1 MGTETLKPV
10 TKIIQHL
17 ASCNKSTRDKAIK
30 LLKSWFPSQPEIS
43 DEQMRKIWK
52 GLFYCVW
59 HSDKQQVQLELINNL
74 SSLLV
79 TFDDLNL
86 SVQYFEVFLVTM
98 RREWSGIDY
107 LRLDKFYLLIRK
119 FLYQFF
125 NLLKKNGWDIEVMER
140 LMGVLEVKTLFS
152 ADGYPAH
159 GVNYHICEIFFEELK
174 AFIPLSL
181 DVFKFD
187 VLVKPFLLVL
197 KKSTDKI
204 LLNKIRTGMFEF
216 LLRHGKKLLEFKKS
230 NGSSENVEAEV
241 EFFGTI
247 ALTFSLSAKLFALGS
262 SEDCLQGNRK
272 VLFGLHENFEKLEKE
287 LANSKVKIGAFVVK
301 KGVDDDEEIPDL
313 VPITG
318 LKVGYDEVMAEQAE
332 VDINGSAD
340 KSSKKKGKKAKKDSS
355 GKREQAEVMAEQAEV
370 DINGSA
376 DKSSKKKG
384 KKAKKDSSGEGKKD
398 SSGEGKKDSSGEGKK
413 DSSGGKN
420 SKKSKKGS
428 SGKDANENEGTRD
441 TSSSIIDFN
450 ETVISNLQM
459 QFEKVAAEVG
469 MDLIDTSSE
478 VLPTLP
484 INGTVSKKRKRARS
498 ADRMSSL
505 GKDVSG
511 GGLTEKSGE
520 KSAKKVRFSMKSNIV
535 WKPQTPLPPQSL
547 RLPPSAT
554 PRGSALK
561 KGLSPGPIRES
572 ALVPKMVNQRPST
585 VKKVRKSPKGA
596 APTVKRLRKM
606 RF

>member
-30 LLKSWFPSQPEIS
+30 LLKSWFPSQPEVS

-86 SVQYFEVFLVTM
+86 SVQYFEVFLITM
-98 RREWSGIDY
+98 RREWNGIDY

-119 FLYQFF
+119 FLHQFF

-152 ADGYPAH
+152 SDGHPAH
-159 GVNYHICEIFFEELK
+159 GVNYHISEIFFEELK

-204 LLNKIRTGMFEF
+204 LLSKIRTGMFEF
-216 LLRHGKKLLEFKKS
+216 LLKNGKKLLEYKKA

-287 LANSKVKIGAFVVK
+287 LANSKVKIGALLVK

-318 LKVGYDEVMAEQAE
+318 LKVGSDEVMAERAE

-340 KSSKKKGKKAKKDSS
+340 KSSKKKGKKGRKDSSGKGKKDSS
-355 GKREQAEVMAEQAEV
+355 GK
-370 DINGSA
+370 G
-376 DKSSKKKG
+376 
-384 KKAKKDSSGEGKKD
+384 KKDSSGEGKKD
-398 SSGEGKKDSSGEGKK
+398 SSGKGKKDSSGEGKK

-428 SGKDANENEGTRD
+428 SGKDANGNEGTGD

-572 ALVPKMVNQRPST
+572 ALVPKMVNQRPSA

-596 APTVKRLRKM
+596 TPTVKRLRKM

>member
-30 LLKSWFPSQPEIS
+30 LLKSWFPSQPEVS

-86 SVQYFEVFLVTM
+86 SVQYFEGFLITM

-119 FLYQFF
+119 FLHQFF

-159 GVNYHICEIFFEELK
+159 GVNYHISEIFFEELK
-174 AFIPLSL
+174 AFIPVSL

-216 LLRHGKKLLEFKKS
+216 LLKNGKKLLEFKKS
-230 NGSSENVEAEV
+230 NGSAENVDAEV

-287 LANSKVKIGAFVVK
+287 LANSKVKIGALLVK

-318 LKVGYDEVMAEQAE
+318 LKVGSDEVMAE

-340 KSSKKKGKKAKKDSS
+340 KSSKKKGKKGKKDSS
-355 GKREQAEVMAEQAEV
+355 GK
-370 DINGSA
+370 
-376 DKSSKKKG
+376 
-384 KKAKKDSSGEGKKD
+384 GKKD
-398 SSGEGKKDSSGEGKK
+398 SSGKGKKDSSGEGKK
-413 DSSGGKN
+413 DSSGGKI
-420 SKKSKKGS
+420 SKKSKKGL
-428 SGKDANENEGTRD
+428 SGKDADGNEGTAD

-498 ADRMSSL
+498 ADRMNSL
-505 GKDVSG
+505 GKGVSG

-572 ALVPKMVNQRPST
+572 ALVPKMVNQRPSA

>member
-30 LLKSWFPSQPEIS
+30 LLKSWFPSQPEVS

-86 SVQYFEVFLVTM
+86 SVQYFEVFLITM
-98 RREWSGIDY
+98 RREWCGIDY

-119 FLYQFF
+119 FLHQFF

-174 AFIPLSL
+174 AFIPVSL

-287 LANSKVKIGAFVVK
+287 LANSKVKIGACMVK
-301 KGVDDDEEIPDL
+301 KGVDDEEEIPDL

-318 LKVGYDEVMAEQAE
+318 IKVGSDEVMAEQAE

-355 GKREQAEVMAEQAEV
+355 GK
-370 DINGSA
+370 G
-376 DKSSKKKG
+376 
-384 KKAKKDSSGEGKKD
+384 KKDSSGKGKKD
-398 SSGEGKKDSSGEGKK
+398 SSGEAKK

-511 GGLTEKSGE
+511 GGLTEKS
-520 KSAKKVRFSMKSNIV
+520 AKKVRFSMKSNIV

>member
-1 MGTETLKPV
+1 MGTTETLKPI

-17 ASCNKSTRDKAIK
+17 ASSNKSTRDKAIK
-30 LLKSWFPSQPEIS
+30 LLKSWFPSQPEVS

-86 SVQYFEVFLVTM
+86 SVQYFEVFLITM

-119 FLYQFF
+119 FLHQFF
-125 NLLKKNGWDIEVMER
+125 NLLKKNGWDIELMER

-152 ADGYPAH
+152 VDGYPAH
-159 GVNYHICEIFFEELK
+159 GVNYHFSEIFFEELK
-174 AFIPLSL
+174 AFVPFSL

-187 VLVKPFLLVL
+187 VLIKPFLLVL

-204 LLNKIRTGMFEF
+204 LLSKIKTSMSEF
-216 LLRHGKKLLEFKKS
+216 LLRNGKKLLEFKKS
-230 NGSSENVEAEV
+230 SDSSENVEADV

-247 ALTFSLSAKLFALGS
+247 ALTFSLSAKLFVLGS

-287 LANSKVKIGAFVVK
+287 LANSKVAVGALVVK
-301 KGVDDDEEIPDL
+301 NVVDDDEEVPDL

-318 LKVGYDEVMAEQAE
+318 LKVGSDEVMAEQAE
-332 VDINGSAD
+332 VDLNGSAD
-340 KSSKKKGKKAKKDSS
+340 KSSKKKGKKVKKDSS
-355 GKREQAEVMAEQAEV
+355 GK
-370 DINGSA
+370 
-376 DKSSKKKG
+376 
-384 KKAKKDSSGEGKKD
+384 GKKD
-398 SSGEGKKDSSGEGKK
+398 SSGS
-413 DSSGGKN
+413 KN

-428 SGKDANENEGTRD
+428 SGKDTNKNEGTGD

-498 ADRMSSL
+498 ADWKGSL
-505 GKDVSG
+505 SKDVSG

-520 KSAKKVRFSMKSNIV
+520 KSVKKVRFSMKSNIV

-572 ALVPKMVNQRPST
+572 ALVPKMVNQRSSA

-596 APTVKRLRKM
+596 APAVKRLRKM

>member
-30 LLKSWFPSQPEIS
+30 LLKSWFPSQPEVS

-86 SVQYFEVFLVTM
+86 SVQYFEVFLITM

-119 FLYQFF
+119 FLHQFF

-159 GVNYHICEIFFEELK
+159 GVNYHISEIFFEEFK

-204 LLNKIRTGMFEF
+204 FLNKIRTGMFEF
-216 LLRHGKKLLEFKKS
+216 LLKNGKKLLEFKKS

-241 EFFGTI
+241 EFFGTM

-287 LANSKVKIGAFVVK
+287 LANSKVKIGARVVK

-318 LKVGYDEVMAEQAE
+318 LKVGSDEVMTEQAA

-355 GKREQAEVMAEQAEV
+355 GK
-370 DINGSA
+370 D
-376 DKSSKKKG
+376 
-384 KKAKKDSSGEGKKD
+384 KKDSSGK
-398 SSGEGKKDSSGEGKK
+398 GKKDSSGEGKK
-413 DSSGGKN
+413 DSSGGKK
-420 SKKSKKGS
+420 SKKSKKRS
-428 SGKDANENEGTRD
+428 SGKDANENEGTGD

-572 ALVPKMVNQRPST
+572 ALVPKMVNQRPSA
-585 VKKVRKSPKGA
+585 VKKVRRSPKGA

>member
-1 MGTETLKPV
+1 MVTETLKPV
-10 TKIIQHL
+10 KKIIQHL
-17 ASCNKSTRDKAIK
+17 ASCSKSTRDKAIK
-30 LLKSWFPSQPEIS
+30 LLKSWFPSQPEVS

-52 GLFYCVW
+52 GLFYCIW

-86 SVQYFEVFLVTM
+86 SVQYFEVFLITM

-119 FLYQFF
+119 FMHQFF
-125 NLLKKNGWDIEVMER
+125 NLLKKNRWDLELLER
-140 LMGVLEVKTLFS
+140 LMDVLEVKTLFS

-159 GVNYHICEIFFEELK
+159 GVNYHISEIFFEELK
-174 AFIPLSL
+174 VFMPVKL
-181 DVFKFD
+181 DTFEVMM
-187 VLVKPFLLVL
+187 KPFLLVL
-197 KKSTDKI
+197 KNSNDKI
-204 LLNKIRTGMFEF
+204 LLTKIRTSMFEV
-216 LLRHGKKLLEFKKS
+216 LLKNGKKLLELKKS
-230 NGSSENVEAEV
+230 GITPETVVAEV
-241 EFFGTI
+241 ELFGTI
-247 ALTFSLSAKLFALGS
+247 ALTFGLSGKLFALGS

-272 VLFGLHENFEKLEKE
+272 VLFGLHESFEKLEKE
-287 LANSKVKIGAFVVK
+287 LANSKVKIGEPVVK
-301 KGVDDDEEIPDL
+301 GGVDDDEEIPDL
-313 VPITG
+313 VPIPE
-318 LKVGYDEVMAEQAE
+318 LKFSSDEVMAAEQAG
-332 VDINGSAD
+332 VDMNGSAE

-355 GKREQAEVMAEQAEV
+355 GK
-370 DINGSA
+370 
-376 DKSSKKKG
+376 
-384 KKAKKDSSGEGKKD
+384 GKKD
-398 SSGEGKKDSSGEGKK
+398 SSGKGEKDSSG
-413 DSSGGKN
+413 SKN

-428 SGKDANENEGTRD
+428 SGKDANENED
-441 TSSSIIDFN
+441 TEASPGIIDFN

-469 MDLIDTSSE
+469 MDLIDSSPE
-478 VLPTLP
+478 ALPTLP
-484 INGTVSKKRKRARS
+484 INTTVSKKRKRARS
-498 ADRMSSL
+498 AERKSSL
-505 GKDVSG
+505 SKDVSG

-520 KSAKKVRFSMKSNIV
+520 KTAKKVRFSMKSNIV

-572 ALVPKMVNQRPST
+572 ALASKQRPGA
-585 VKKVRKSPKGA
+585 VKVRKASKGST
-596 APTVKRLRKM
+596 PVVKRLRKM

>member
-1 MGTETLKPV
+1 MVTETLKPV
-10 TKIIQHL
+10 KKIIQHL

-30 LLKSWFPSQPEIS
+30 LLKSWFPSQPEVS

-52 GLFYCVW
+52 GLFYCIW

-86 SVQYFEVFLVTM
+86 SVQYFEVFLITM

-119 FLYQFF
+119 FMHQFF
-125 NLLKKNGWDIEVMER
+125 NLLKKNRWDLELLER
-140 LMGVLEVKTLFS
+140 LMDVLEVKTLFS

-159 GVNYHICEIFFEELK
+159 GVNYHISEIFFEELK
-174 AFIPLSL
+174 VFMPVKL
-181 DVFKFD
+181 DTFEVMM
-187 VLVKPFLLVL
+187 KPFLLVL
-197 KKSTDKI
+197 KNSNDKI
-204 LLNKIRTGMFEF
+204 LLTKIRTSMFEV
-216 LLRHGKKLLEFKKS
+216 LLKNGKKLLELKKS
-230 NGSSENVEAEV
+230 GITPETVVAEV
-241 EFFGTI
+241 ELFGTI
-247 ALTFSLSAKLFALGS
+247 ALTFGLSGKLFALGS

-272 VLFGLHENFEKLEKE
+272 VLFGLHESFEKLEKE
-287 LANSKVKIGAFVVK
+287 LANSKVKIGEPVVK
-301 KGVDDDEEIPDL
+301 GGVDDDEEIPDL
-313 VPITG
+313 VPIPE
-318 LKVGYDEVMAEQAE
+318 LKFSSDEVMAAEQAG
-332 VDINGSAD
+332 VDMNGSAE

-355 GKREQAEVMAEQAEV
+355 GK
-370 DINGSA
+370 
-376 DKSSKKKG
+376 
-384 KKAKKDSSGEGKKD
+384 GKKD
-398 SSGEGKKDSSGEGKK
+398 SSGKGEKDSSG
-413 DSSGGKN
+413 SKN

-428 SGKDANENEGTRD
+428 SGKDANENED
-441 TSSSIIDFN
+441 TEASPGILDFN

-469 MDLIDTSSE
+469 MDLIDSSPE
-478 VLPTLP
+478 ALPTLP
-484 INGTVSKKRKRARS
+484 INTTVSKKRKRARS
-498 ADRMSSL
+498 AERKSSL
-505 GKDVSG
+505 SKDVSG

-520 KSAKKVRFSMKSNIV
+520 KTAKKVRFSMKSNIV

-572 ALVPKMVNQRPST
+572 ALASKQRPGA
-585 VKKVRKSPKGA
+585 VKVRKASKGST
-596 APTVKRLRKM
+596 PVVKRLRKM

>member
-355 GKREQAEVMAEQAEV
+355 G
-370 DINGSA
+370 
-376 DKSSKKKG
+376 
-384 KKAKKDSSGEGKKD
+384 
-398 SSGEGKKDSSGEGKK
+398 EGKKDSSGEGKK